1 VKASGGKEVTTLTQP
16 TTLLT
21 PEEYLAAEREA
32 ETRSEYVDG
41 VVYEITGAHISHL
54 KVVTNLTV
62 ELVLQLRGRPFDVL
76 PTAMKVRMPDSR
88 KFFYPDIS
96 IVSGEPQFH
105 DDRKDIILNPILV
118 IEVLSK
124 STESFD
130 RGLKFQAYQKVPS
143 LREYLLVAQ
152 DKPFVEQFVRQED
165 GKWVYAAFDGREE
178 SLALPSV
185 EGTLNLS
192 AVYDKVD

>member
-1 VKASGGKEVTTLTQP
+1 MTTLTQP

-41 VVYEITGAHISHL
+41 VVYPMTGAHFNHQVI
-54 KVVTNLTV
+54 VANLTV
-62 ELVLQLRGRPFDVL
+62 ELSLRLRGREYIVL
-76 PTAMKVRMPDSR
+76 PIEMKVRMPDSR
-88 KFFYPDIS
+88 KFFYADIT
-96 IVSGEPQFH
+96 VVAGKPQFP
-105 DDRKDIILNPILV
+105 DDRKDIILNPILL

-124 STESFD
+124 STEAYD
-130 RGLKFQAYQKVPS
+130 RGLKFQAYQTVPS

-152 DKPFVEQFVRQED
+152 DRPFIEQFVRQED
-165 GKWVYAAFDGREE
+165 GKWVYAAFEGREI
-178 SLALPSV
+178 SLTLQSV
-185 EGTLNLS
+185 GCTLNLG

>member
-1 VKASGGKEVTTLTQP
+1 MTTLTQP

-41 VVYEITGAHISHL
+41 VMYPTTGAKLPHILIVSNIN
-54 KVVTNLTV
+54 T
-62 ELVLQLRGRPFDVL
+62 ELSVQLRGRPCVTL
-76 PTAMKVRMPDSR
+76 PSEMKVRMPDSQ
-88 KFFYPDIS
+88 KFFYPDIT
-96 IVSGEPQFH
+96 VVCGEPRFH
-105 DDRKDIILNPILV
+105 DERTDVILNPVLL

-124 STESFD
+124 STEAFD
-130 RGLKFQAYQKVPS
+130 RGLKFQAYQQLPS

-152 DKPFVEQFVRQED
+152 DNPFIEQFVRQDD
-165 GKWVYAAFDGREE
+165 GSWSYRAAAGREG

-185 EGTLNLS
+185 ECRLGLG

>member
-1 VKASGGKEVTTLTQP
+1 MTTLTQP

-41 VVYEITGAHISHL
+41 VVYPMTGAHINHQII
-54 KVVTNLTV
+54 VANLTV
-62 ELVLQLRGRPFDVL
+62 ELALQLRGREHIVL
-76 PTAMKVRMPDSR
+76 PIEMKVRMPDSR
-88 KFFYPDIS
+88 KFFYPDITV
-96 IVSGEPQFH
+96 IAGGPQFH
-105 DDRKDIILNPILV
+105 DERTDIILNPVLL

-124 STESFD
+124 STEAFD
-130 RGLKFQAYQKVPS
+130 RGLKFQAYQKVAS

-152 DKPFVEQFVRQED
+152 DRPFVEQFVRQED
-165 GKWVYAAFDGREE
+165 GMWVYAAFDGREA
-178 SLALPSV
+178 SLTLPSV
-185 EGTLNLS
+185 GCALNLG